1 MGINSVDLDN
11 LKELLNEK
19 DGMADEVARTWDVLK
34 RARSGQE
41 ERVQETKAFLYASST
56 RETSG
61 GNKGGVEGDGFD
73 HSTHLPKLTQIADN
87 LAAHY
92 KRSLFGSRDWL
103 EMDSHDNASASV
115 LKRSAVLNY
124 LKVKHEASG
133 FINVMQDVIDDWI
146 LYGNCFT
153 EVTYVDESSTDEGG
167 FNHGYTGAVTTR
179 INPLDIVFNLQASSF
194 AKAPKIIRRVHT
206 LGSIHRMV
214 EENPEDGWQ
223 KPALEK
229 GMEFRNTLS
238 TFSHDDSNKD
248 VQNILDGLGSTMDY
262 LHEGYVEV
270 LEYYGDFFDTE
281 KGILLKDHVISV
293 MDRRYV
299 LRAVP
304 LTNWSGKP
312 HIHHCGWRNRPD
324 TLWAMS
330 PLENLVG
337 MQFMINHLRNGIA
350 DATDLILYPQ
360 KFIQG
365 DIREPENTLA
375 PDATWYDPEGDGAV
389 NFLRPDTSFLA
400 ADLQIDKLEAQMEAY
415 AGSPRETMGQRT
427 AGEKTAFEVQT
438 LQTAAMGVFQHRIT
452 YFETTMLKD
461 IVNSEIELARQ
472 YMDSETIK
480 IIDDDVG
487 VEQFMDIT
495 RSDIASNGTLVPVGA
510 THFVERAQRI
520 QEIQGT
526 LQMLVNDPEVR
537 VHFSSVELAKDIE
550 DALGKDPQTYVTP
563 FIRVAE
569 QMEATQLMNA
579 ASRQVE
585 TEEIDSLEEDFTE
598 EERGQQPPEDS
609 GASQQG

>member
-11 LKELLNEK
+11 LKELLAEK

-34 RARSGQE
+34 RARSEQE
-41 ERVQETKAFLYASST
+41 QRMLETKSFVYATST

-61 GNKGGVEGDGFD
+61 GSQGGVDGEGFD

-92 KRSLFGSRDWL
+92 KRSLFGSREWL
-103 EMDSHDNASASV
+103 EIDSHDSSAASIG
-115 LKRSAVLNY
+115 KKSAVLNY

-133 FINVMQDVIDDWI
+133 FINVMQDLIDDWI
-146 LYGNCFT
+146 LCGNCFA
-153 EVTYVDESSTDEGG
+153 EVTYMDESTTDDGG
-167 FNHGYTGAVTTR
+167 FNHGYSGAIVSR
-179 INPLDIVFNLQASSF
+179 INPLDIVFNLQATSF
-194 AKAPKIIRRVHT
+194 KKAPKIIRRVHT
-206 LGSIHRMV
+206 LGSISRMV
-214 EENPEDGWQ
+214 DENPDDGWQ
-223 KPALEK
+223 KPALAK
-229 GMEFRNTLS
+229 GMEFRKSLS
-238 TFSHDDSNKD
+238 TFSIDDSNKEA
-248 VQNILDGLGSTMDY
+248 QNLLDGLGSTMDY

-299 LRAVP
+299 IRQEP

-330 PLENLVG
+330 PLENLTG
-337 MQFMINHLRNGIA
+337 MQYMINHLRNGIS

-375 PDATWYDPEGDGAV
+375 PNATWYDPEGDGAV
-389 NFLRPDTSFLA
+389 NFLRPDTTFLA

-438 LQTAAMGVFQHRIT
+438 LQNAAMGVFQHRIT
-452 YFETTMLKD
+452 YFETTILKD
-461 IVNSEIELARQ
+461 IVNSEIELSRQ
-472 YMDSETIK
+472 YMDGETIK
-480 IIDDDVG
+480 IIDDDIG
-487 VEQFMDIT
+487 VEQFLDIT
-495 RSDIASNGTLVPVGA
+495 REDISSNGTLVPVGA
-510 THFVERAQRI
+510 THFVERATRI

-526 LQMLVNDPEVR
+526 PQMLVNDPEVR

-563 FIRVAE
+563 FVRVAE
-569 QMEATQLMNA
+569 QMEAAQLQNA

-585 TEEIDSLEEDFTE
+585 GEEIDSLEEDFGE
-598 EERGQQPPEDS
+598 QPQQPAEDS
-609 GASQQG
+609 GAGQQG